1 MPPDAAAAADLF
13 IMMTSW
19 KQFYFL
25 FFFRRRGQRYFAICS
40 PSAWIEMLTYS
51 GLWDEDEGTSKQPIS
66 ASLDGCEILKMRSGS
81 GSLNL
86 PGSQQL
92 LFQHR
97 DFTESTA
104 EIGSVWILK
113 GQERKPR
120 QGDKSV

>member
-1 MPPDAAAAADLF
+1 
-13 IMMTSW
+13 
-19 KQFYFL
+19 
-25 FFFRRRGQRYFAICS
+25 
-40 PSAWIEMLTYS
+40 MLTYS

-66 ASLDGCEILKMRSGS
+66 ASLNGCEILKMRSGS

-86 PGSQQL
+86 PGSQKL

-97 DFTESTA
+97 DFTE
-104 EIGSVWILK
+104 ILN